1 MDKEDVVH
9 IYNGILFSHKKEKD
23 CAICRDLDEPRDC
36 HRVRYVR
43 KRNKNILILLTCG
56 IYKNGPDEL
65 TGKAA
70 IESQRQKMNL
80 WLPREDTG
88 VWDKLEDLD

>member
-1 MDKEDVVH
+1 M
-9 IYNGILFSHKKEKD
+9 
-23 CAICRDLDEPRDC
+23 
-36 HRVRYVR
+36 
-43 KRNKNILILLTCG
+43 
-56 IYKNGPDEL
+56 YKNGPDEL